1 MTLKD
6 MILADSVNVFIN
18 SSEFAESVVYKNR
31 QSKLVPI
38 TRTINAVV
46 IRQVVGESEESGTSV
61 PFFEVHVA
69 NNSTV
74 GISSTEI
81 DLGGDT
87 IDIPVRPG
95 MTASTRAIVAI
106 IDQDEG
112 MMVLQCQ

>member
-18 SSEFAESVVYKNR
+18 SSEFAESVIYKT
-31 QSKLVPI
+31 SPGKPTPV

-46 IRQVVGESEESGTSV
+46 IRQAVGESEETGTSV

-69 NNSTV
+69 NNLTV

-95 MTASTRAIVAI
+95 MTASARAIVSI

-112 MMVLQCQ
+112 MLVLQCQ